1 MRAHTR
7 TCLGGLKEW
16 REIHDC
22 CVGLNA
28 GLFRGQVVPSAGGSG
43 KNTHQVTY
51 LDCQRELAHTAANVC
66 RICLD
71 ARALCGPLLIE
82 NLGLGNFRGV

>member
-1 MRAHTR
+1 L
-7 TCLGGLKEW
+7 LGRVERME
-16 REIHDC
+16 REIRDC
-22 CVGLNA
+22 L

-51 LDCQRELAHTAANVC
+51 LDCQRELAHTAADVC

-71 ARALCGPLLIE
+71 ARALCGPLLI
-82 NLGLGNFRGV
+82 